1 MYWLRSA
8 LLYLFLAGLL
18 VAGIWLFWG
27 DRLRQK
33 TNAKIAPAQKALTP
47 PAYAP
52 PARRISK
59 EPPQPSKEARQH
71 AASAFVALAQ
81 SIAEDNRQQLA
92 IATALYEQRYRELLV
107 HLGAVKREL
116 SPTQPNAP
124 PPQQSA
130 PKKQARTTKARP
142 TP

>member
-1 MYWLRSA
+1 MHWLRSA

-52 PARRISK
+52 PARQISK
-59 EPPQPSKEARQH
+59 EPPQPGKEARQH

-81 SIAEDNRQQLA
+81 AIAEDNRQQQA
-92 IATALYEQRYRELLV
+92 IAAALYEQRYRELLV
-107 HLGAVKREL
+107 HLGAVKREFP
-116 SPTQPNAP
+116 PTQPKT
-124 PPQQSA
+124 SA
-130 PKKQARTTKARP
+130 PEQPTTKKHA
-142 TP
+142 TGK